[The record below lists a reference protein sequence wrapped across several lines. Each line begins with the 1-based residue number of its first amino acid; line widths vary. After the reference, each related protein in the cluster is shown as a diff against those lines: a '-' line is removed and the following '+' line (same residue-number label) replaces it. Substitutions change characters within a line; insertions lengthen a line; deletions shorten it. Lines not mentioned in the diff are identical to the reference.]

1 MFDAIVI
8 GGGPAGLSAATWLS
22 RYRRTVLVLDGGE
35 HRNRWVDE
43 AHGYLGTDPLC
54 PDEFLRNARRQLNGY
69 TETEFRS
76 VQASAASRKDDGT
89 FAVEAEGGPVLLA
102 RTIVLAVGVEDDF
115 PEVENFFEHYG
126 ASVFHCPTCDGY
138 EAKDCDVVVFGWSKS
153 ITGFALTL
161 LGWASTVT
169 LVTDGRSFE
178 GDDADRRR
186 LDAEGVCILEDDA
199 VELLGTR
206 GHLEGVLLAGGG
218 VIDCQLAFFS
228 IAHRPRT
235 ALADQLGC
243 ALTDEGCI
251 EVDLE
256 GATTIPGVYAAGDV
270 TPGIQLVQV
279 AAAKGAIAG
288 VACAQ
293 FLQGKNHAMTDQDTP
308 SQDQTEDQTE
318 DPTEEKTEA
327 GTEEKAEADSPEKTE
342 ADSAE
347 RAEAEPESPEADT
360 ETPEERLEALGAE
373 IQEVRQRV
381 DESVDQGDR
390 EFIESGE
397 EEPVDD
403 TIAPPG

>member
-35 HRNRWVDE
+35 HRNRWVDQ
-43 AHGYLGTDPLC
+43 AHGYLGTDPLH
-54 PDEFLRNARRQLNGY
+54 PNEFLKSATRQLERY
-69 TETEFRS
+69 AETEIRS
-76 VQASAASRKDDGT
+76 VHAVAASRSDDGT
-89 FAVEAEGGPVLLA
+89 FAVDAGGATLLA
-102 RTIVLAVGVEDDF
+102 RALVLAVGVEDDF

-138 EAKDCDVVVFGWSKS
+138 EAKGCDVVAFGWSKNL
-153 ITGFALTL
+153 TEFALTL

-178 GDDADRRR
+178 GDEDDRRR
-186 LDAEGVCILEDDA
+186 LNAEGVCILEDDA
-199 VELLGTR
+199 VELLGPR
-206 GHLEGVLLAGGG
+206 GQLKGVRLAGEGV
-218 VIDCQLAFFS
+218 VDCQLAFFS

-251 EVDLE
+251 EVDPE
-256 GATTIPGVYAAGDV
+256 GATTVPGVYAAGDV
-270 TPGIQLVQV
+270 TPGVQLVQV

-308 SQDQTEDQTE
+308 SQDPTEDQTE
-318 DPTEEKTEA
+318 EKPEEKP
-327 GTEEKAEADSPEKTE
+327 EE
-342 ADSAE
+342 
-347 RAEAEPESPEADT
+347 EPESPEAAT
-360 ETPEERLEALGAE
+360 ETPEERLESLGAE
-373 IQEVRQRV
+373 IHDVRQRV
-381 DESVDQGDR
+381 DEQTDQTEKTDQTDEGDR

>member
-35 HRNRWVDE
+35 HRNRWVDQ
-43 AHGYLGTDPLC
+43 AHGYLGTDPLH
-54 PDEFLRNARRQLNGY
+54 PNEFLQSARRQLDGY
-69 TETEFRS
+69 AETEIRS
-76 VQASAASRKDDGT
+76 EQADVARRNENGT
-89 FAVEAEGGPVLLA
+89 FAVEAGGTTLSA
-102 RTIVLAVGVEDDF
+102 RTLVLAVGVEDEF

-138 EAKDCDVVVFGWSKS
+138 EAKGSDVVAFGWNKNL
-153 ITGFALTL
+153 TGFALTL

-178 GDDADRRR
+178 GDEEDRRR
-186 LDAEGVCILEDDA
+186 LNAEGVCILEDDA
-199 VELLGTR
+199 VELLGRR
-206 GHLEGVLLAGGG
+206 GHLDGVRLAKEGV
-218 VIDCQLAFFS
+218 VDCQLAFFS

-235 ALADQLGC
+235 ALAGQLGC
-243 ALTDEGCI
+243 ALTHEGCI

-256 GATTIPGVYAAGDV
+256 GATTVPGVYAAGDV
-270 TPGIQLVQV
+270 TPGVQLVQV

-293 FLQGKNHAMTDQDTP
+293 FLQSKNSAMTDQDTP
-308 SQDQTEDQTE
+308 SQDQTTDQ
-318 DPTEEKTEA
+318 TEEKTEE
-327 GTEEKAEADSPEKTE
+327 TNDV
-342 ADSAE
+342 
-347 RAEAEPESPEADT
+347 EPESAEAATD
-360 ETPEERLEALGAE
+360 TPEERLEALGAE
-373 IQEVRQRV
+373 IQQVRQRV
-381 DESVDQGDR
+381 DDPIDQGDR
-390 EFIESGE
+390 QFIESGE